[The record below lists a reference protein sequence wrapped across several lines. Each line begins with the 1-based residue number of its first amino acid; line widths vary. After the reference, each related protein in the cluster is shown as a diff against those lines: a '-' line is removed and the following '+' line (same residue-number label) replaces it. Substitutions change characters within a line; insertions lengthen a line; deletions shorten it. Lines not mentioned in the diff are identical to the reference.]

1 MSKADNKFVNVSENY
16 ELEDWL
22 YRNHFS
28 KSKANIQA
36 LRPIILQV
44 KGGYSAH
51 NLSWA
56 ALDEA
61 LLKQPA
67 LFSEL
72 APVVVRK

>member
-1 MSKADNKFVNVSENY
+1 MSKADNKFVNVSQNY

-28 KSKANIQA
+28 KRKTNVQA
-36 LRPIILQV
+36 LQQIIVQV
-44 KGGYSAH
+44 KGGNTAH
-51 NLSWA
+51 NLSRA

-72 APVVVRK
+72 SPVGG

>member
-1 MSKADNKFVNVSENY
+1 MSKADNKFINVSQNY

-28 KSKANIQA
+28 KRKTNVQA
-36 LRPIILQV
+36 LQHIIVQV
-44 KGGYSAH
+44 KGGNTAH

-67 LFSEL
+67 LFIEL
-72 APVVVRK
+72 APVGG